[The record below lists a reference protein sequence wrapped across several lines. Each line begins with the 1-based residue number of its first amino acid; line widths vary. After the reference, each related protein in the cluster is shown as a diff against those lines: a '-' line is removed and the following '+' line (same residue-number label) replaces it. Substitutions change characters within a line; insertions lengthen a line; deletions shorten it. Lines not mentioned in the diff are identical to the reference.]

1 MSKAKADVIDG
12 AVHREQEAQAQLLEE
27 AGATVRT
34 VALRGV
40 CLDGK
45 LQATVCDS
53 VNQAHECHDDE
64 RLERRGS
71 SALQL

>member
-34 VALRGV
+34 VALRGI

-45 LQATVCDS
+45 LQATVCDC
-53 VNQAHECHDDE
+53 Q
-64 RLERRGS
+64 S
-71 SALQL
+71 SS

>member
-1 MSKAKADVIDG
+1 MRETKADVIDG
-12 AVHREQEAQAQLLEE
+12 AMNGEKEAQAQLLEE
-27 AGATVRT
+27 ARATVCA
-34 VALRGV
+34 VALCRV

-45 LQATVCDS
+45 LQAPVCAVS
-53 VNQAHECHDDE
+53 ISEERHDYG